1 MHYRS
6 GRLSEEIK
14 KEVSK
19 MIFEEIK
26 DPRISNM
33 TSITDIEV
41 TKDLRYAKIYISVYG
56 NEDEKKNTLEGL
68 KSATGFIRHELG
80 KRIKLRY
87 TPELIFEIDNSI
99 EYGAHI
105 SKILKE
111 LDKQESEDK

>member
-1 MHYRS
+1 MQYRI

-14 KEVSK
+14 KEVSQ

-41 TKDLRYAKIYISVYG
+41 SKDLRYAKIYISVYG
-56 NEDEKKNTLEGL
+56 NDDEKKNTIEGL
-68 KSATGFIRHELG
+68 KSATGFIRRELG

-87 TPELIFEIDNSI
+87 IPELIFELDNSI

-105 SKILKE
+105 SKILKD
-111 LDKQESEDK
+111 LDSRESEDK

>member
-1 MHYRS
+1 MQYRV

-14 KEVSK
+14 KEVSQ

-26 DPRISNM
+26 DPRISSM

-41 TKDLRYAKIYISVYG
+41 SKDLRYAKIYISVYG
-56 NEDEKKNTLEGL
+56 SDDEKKNTLEGL

-87 TPELIFEIDNSI
+87 IPELIFEIDNSI

-105 SKILKE
+105 SKILKD
-111 LDKQESEDK
+111 LDKQESESQ

>member
-1 MHYRS
+1 VQYRI

-14 KEVSK
+14 KEVSQ

-41 TKDLRYAKIYISVYG
+41 SKDLRYAKIYISVYG
-56 NEDEKKNTLEGL
+56 NDDEKKNTIEGL
-68 KSATGFIRHELG
+68 KSATGFIRRELG

-87 TPELIFEIDNSI
+87 IPELIFELDNSI

-105 SKILKE
+105 SKILKD
-111 LDKQESEDK
+111 LDSRESEDK

>member
-1 MHYRS
+1 MQYRV

-14 KEVSK
+14 KEVSQ

-26 DPRISNM
+26 DPRISSM

-41 TKDLRYAKIYISVYG
+41 SKDLRYAKIYISVYG
-56 NEDEKKNTLEGL
+56 SDDEKKNTLEGL

-87 TPELIFEIDNSI
+87 IPELIFEIDNSI

-105 SKILKE
+105 SKILKD
-111 LDKQESEDK
+111 LDRQESESQ

>member
-1 MHYRS
+1 MQYRI

-14 KEVSK
+14 KEVSQ

-26 DPRISNM
+26 DPRISSM

-41 TKDLRYAKIYISVYG
+41 SKDLRYAKIYISVYG
-56 NEDEKKNTLEGL
+56 NDDEKKNTIEGL

-87 TPELIFEIDNSI
+87 TPELIFELDNSI

-105 SKILKE
+105 SKILKD
-111 LDKQESEDK
+111 LDSQESEDK

>member
-1 MHYRS
+1 MQYRI

-14 KEVSK
+14 KEVSQ

-26 DPRISNM
+26 DPRISSM

-41 TKDLRYAKIYISVYG
+41 SKDLRYAKIYISVYG
-56 NEDEKKNTLEGL
+56 NDDEKKNTIEGL

-87 TPELIFEIDNSI
+87 TPELIFELDNSI

-105 SKILKE
+105 SKILRD
-111 LDKQESEDK
+111 LDSQESEDK

>member
-1 MHYRS
+1 
-6 GRLSEEIK
+6 
-14 KEVSK
+14 

-26 DPRISNM
+26 DPRISSM

-41 TKDLRYAKIYISVYG
+41 SKDLRYAKIYISVYG
-56 NEDEKKNTLEGL
+56 NDDEKKNTIEGL

-87 TPELIFEIDNSI
+87 TPELIFELDNSI

-105 SKILKE
+105 SKILRD
-111 LDKQESEDK
+111 LDSQESEDK

>member
-14 KEVSK
+14 REISK

-26 DPRISNM
+26 DPRISSM
-33 TSITDIEV
+33 TSVTDIEV
-41 TKDLRYAKIYISVYG
+41 SKDLRYAKIFISVYG
-56 NEDEKKNTLEGL
+56 STEDKMNTIDGL

-87 TPELIFEIDNSI
+87 TPELMFELDNSI

-105 SKILKE
+105 SEILKDLGDQGGE
-111 LDKQESEDK
+111 HK

>member
-1 MHYRS
+1 VQYRI

-14 KEVSK
+14 KEVSQ

-26 DPRISNM
+26 DPRISSM

-41 TKDLRYAKIYISVYG
+41 SKDLRYAKIYISVYG
-56 NEDEKKNTLEGL
+56 NDDEKKNTIEGL

-87 TPELIFEIDNSI
+87 TPELIFELDNSI

-105 SKILKE
+105 SKILRD
-111 LDKQESEDK
+111 LDSQESEDK